1 MKDLCDNIGPD
12 SQCRVA
18 CLPAGTLLLRDQY
31 RIEQPL
37 INGGFGITY
46 LARDSLNRQV
56 VVKEC
61 YPEEICQRT
70 QNGVCARSDDMK
82 GGFAQIKR
90 QFKREAHRLA
100 NLQHPNIVGVHQVF
114 EENGTVYLVMD
125 FVEGLDL
132 QKLIETEPE
141 RLAPELLKAAL
152 IETLEAVRYIHDQGL
167 LHHDI
172 APDNLILGKDGRIT
186 LIDFGSSVEQDSA
199 GDMTATKML
208 VVKEGYSPHEAYCN
222 SEPHDVTTD
231 LYSVGATFHL
241 LITGEIPTD
250 SHDRLATVARGERDP
265 YRCLAGR
272 IGGFDD
278 DFLACID
285 QALALF
291 QTDRIRSASEW
302 LDRIA
307 GATAAAPASAPASGA
322 QGHVA
327 ADISNVIS
335 QLVNE
340 TNMAVSP
347 GLPKAL
353 RDAQGQGQRDEG
365 QDRDSARPK
374 QRFDIFGNPIEDVE
388 AYLQEEHK
396 RLAGRNEPN
405 VAARALDEPQSGIEE
420 NREDTPRSTIVGKLG
435 RLISGRR
442 TTIPSTAQT

>member
-141 RLAPELLKAAL
+141 RLAPERHRQ
-152 IETLEAVRYIHDQGL
+152 V
-167 LHHDI
+167 
-172 APDNLILGKDGRIT
+172 
-186 LIDFGSSVEQDSA
+186 A
-199 GDMTATKML
+199 GNFPS
-208 VVKEGYSPHEAYCN
+208 GYAF
-222 SEPHDVTTD
+222 V
-231 LYSVGATFHL
+231 
-241 LITGEIPTD
+241 
-250 SHDRLATVARGERDP
+250 
-265 YRCLAGR
+265 
-272 IGGFDD
+272 
-278 DFLACID
+278 
-285 QALALF
+285 
-291 QTDRIRSASEW
+291 
-302 LDRIA
+302 
-307 GATAAAPASAPASGA
+307 
-322 QGHVA
+322 
-327 ADISNVIS
+327 
-335 QLVNE
+335 
-340 TNMAVSP
+340 
-347 GLPKAL
+347 
-353 RDAQGQGQRDEG
+353 
-365 QDRDSARPK
+365 
-374 QRFDIFGNPIEDVE
+374 
-388 AYLQEEHK
+388 
-396 RLAGRNEPN
+396 
-405 VAARALDEPQSGIEE
+405 
-420 NREDTPRSTIVGKLG
+420 
-435 RLISGRR
+435 
-442 TTIPSTAQT
+442 